1 MPYCLAGT
9 YCWAEEWIHW
19 NDSSATECGTKGT
32 DELLDQSDK
41 GHTQNGTLNWVLKEA
56 WN

>member
-1 MPYCLAGT
+1 M
-9 YCWAEEWIHW
+9 HW
-19 NDSSATECGTKGT
+19 NENSATECGTKGT

-41 GHTQNGTLNWVLKEA
+41 GHTRNGTLNWVLKEA

>member
-1 MPYCLAGT
+1 M
-9 YCWAEEWIHW
+9 HW
-19 NDSSATECGTKGT
+19 NDSNATECGTKGT

-41 GHTQNGTLNWVLKEA
+41 GHTRNGTLNWVLKEA